1 MDLRQYFESA
11 KGLGVLATADA
22 AGHVDVAV
30 YARPHVMDEA
40 TVAWIMSDR
49 LSHRNLQSNP
59 CAVYLFVE
67 DGPGYKGKRL
77 YLTKVREEADP
88 KLIESLRRKGRPRGE
103 DDVPRFVVTFH
114 IDQVRPAVGQ

>member
-88 KLIESLRRKGRPRGE
+88 KLIESLRRTGRPRGE